1 MPVLTC
7 HADDDR
13 RREIFYLKPHSDYQY
28 DKLNKHRNSAS
39 RLPTY
44 AFYFKPENAF
54 FFFWYGSATTT
65 EPQFQPTNGNSAISI
80 KNAQFKPDTIM
91 EFPFGRLIVMS
102 IMSTNLLH
110 VAGLLLPQIQL
121 LKDFA
126 SLDRFHS

>member
-1 MPVLTC
+1 M
-7 HADDDR
+7 HFISNR
-13 RREIFYLKPHSDYQY
+13 KMH
-28 DKLNKHRNSAS
+28 
-39 RLPTY
+39 
-44 AFYFKPENAF
+44 

>member
-39 RLPTY
+39 RLSICILFQTG
-44 AFYFKPENAF
+44 KCI

-126 SLDRFHS
+126 SLDRSHS